1 MCKTLIITLA
11 ANHQANTIFNDY
23 MHRFSMQQGATIP
36 FAWPTP
42 EVFAEFVTWP
52 GVSPYSP
59 EGAAHQ
65 NDVEVGVNNEQ
76 DDGEHGA

>member
-1 MCKTLIITLA
+1 
-11 ANHQANTIFNDY
+11 
-23 MHRFSMQQGATIP
+23 MQQGATIP

-65 NDVEVGVNNEQ
+65 NDAEFGVMRKIKESTKLKAHHIQ
-76 DDGEHGA
+76 